1 MRKNVKQSFTR
12 TKTEK
17 GNKGRGKNINQGLT
31 SAKTE
36 NGNNESS
43 KNIEQNLS
51 VKTLQMGRV
60 TKSFTEIFVSN
71 KYFRQA
77 RRHWPEDARIERYNL
92 AQKYC
97 EMTDML
103 IELQKQADEVFLNE
117 NNKKEREDIVN
128 QLVNIVTKIHKLNE
142 KNLEMLSKGPGEGI
156 NKICDYE
163 LYLHKNKD
171 KLTKLENVD
180 LNYKAQNP
188 DDALDLL
195 NKLCMNV
202 CMNDLVNNTLN
213 EKGIELTEAQK
224 ENYDNSANDNRAQ
237 YTNMLENIE
246 KKYNETVKNVQNN
259 GALSSYLTPLV
270 KMFNEKIVNNDI
282 EIDQAIIDKIENE
295 EFQKLVKD
303 VLILHNVVKGKDEK
317 KTFEEILKTH
327 KKCTEK
333 GNTNKDVVF
342 DVCCVSLAK
351 LNEIEIEDEYNFAI
365 THAAEFV
372 KSQID
377 NKLKASVKP
386 TNLENENVD
395 KVASKPIAGQEKA
408 QRESTQKGQEKTSN
422 FVNTLQVNESVK
434 DKELNQ
440 TSQENNISNRG
451 YEDDEENYED
461 DEDVEE
467 TDSVNDII
475 QADNNVKYEAF
486 QKENK
491 DQREGILK
499 RIKENL
505 LSKRCYIESFDVSEW
520 GIADNESE
528 SIINYIAMR
537 IVREEI
543 DKKLRKILDKLDK
556 NAGIYIK
563 KALADM
569 GPKDFLEW
577 CEANAF
583 DEDNI
588 FLDQR
593 QKSDCEDVL
602 ILVDEDLNEK
612 FEEEIEKIREKI
624 EKNKDKL
631 IAGYRN
637 GENFDIIV
645 SNVIG
650 KGSKKSAKNEANKS
664 ANQVKVDSERKD
676 TNSSSSATKNVKKDS
691 PLEQLKEKYKEYIII
706 NDNWVKVMRFRYFVD
721 YFKKQNNDVI
731 QTQVASLIEEYKTLK
746 KETTSNEEPL
756 SENEI
761 KILTDMAKE
770 IMVGHYFE
778 DICKK
783 NKDKNFKELRDE
795 KLNKELFDDVIK
807 KLSQAKKETES
818 GNNEDVMQAEQKL
831 DSNEINVQ
839 ENTNKE
845 QVEQERIGEE
855 VKEEKVEQ
863 TKVQNADEQ
872 VNGISAIN
880 EEEKAQETASTEVVS
895 NKNSENANVEVVT
908 QEVSAE
914 SKDNENVVEAEQE
927 QVNNEIN
934 SQEDVTASEETKN
947 VSISLLEQF
956 KEEHRKDI
964 NHTKK
969 KISSLVKADYM
980 RFVNYFKQQD
990 NDVIQTQVASL
1001 IEEYQALKKETTSNE
1016 EPLSKNEIKT
1026 LTDMAKEIMVGSCF
1040 GAVCKRIG
1048 KQSNE
1053 EIFNFV
1059 IDKWKQKIASQA
1071 KKETESKAANAKKSD
1086 LRKNESKKRAKK
1098 VVNNEINI
1106 QENANKEQVEQ
1117 EHIVEEV
1124 KEEKDEQIKVQN
1136 ADELVNGISAINE
1149 EEKAQETAST
1159 EVDSNKI
1166 SENANVEVVTQEV
1179 SDESK
1184 DNENVVEAEQEQV
1197 NNEIN
1202 AQVNVT
1208 ANEGVKDAVKEKL
1221 VYEEKVEQE
1230 KVQKEKEAY
1239 GEGKEKE
1246 KVLIKVKDGEEQFT
1260 FDEYITKYFLTLE
1273 SYDEQKLLSIKFS
1286 VGADV
1291 LGSSFDYYPFKE
1303 ISSIENQEEKN
1314 AKIREIFEKYPLIQ
1328 KCILEEAGVVEKVRK
1343 DLSNLISEFD
1353 SLSGEQKKTLKDIC
1367 FSDEA
1372 LKQKIILKEINLQKQ
1387 EFENK
1392 KQKLQEQMFKL
1403 TKEQGK
1409 VVRREQRIARKEF
1422 EKLSKEEQRDILID
1436 EYFADE
1442 LNNYAAKIQYDVLFA
1457 SIPNGLRKRVLTE
1470 VDYLMEKRYKGL
1482 DLNKVNDVRFKE
1494 LQNVLDIVRNVGRQ
1508 TKFEKHIISKE
1519 QAKETEEYKKFRESL
1534 NLKDSKFYNKDLEK
1548 C

>member
-1 MRKNVKQSFTR
+1 MRKNVNQSFKR

-36 NGNNESS
+36 NETNESS

-60 TKSFTEIFVSN
+60 TESFTERFVSN
-71 KYFRQA
+71 KYFRQT
-77 RRHWPEDARIERYNL
+77 RQHWPEDARRERYNL
-92 AQKYC
+92 AQEYC
-97 EMTDML
+97 EMTKTL
-103 IELQKQADEVFLNE
+103 IKLQKQADEVFLKE

-282 EIDQAIIDKIENE
+282 EIDQTIIDKIENE

-351 LNEIEIEDEYNFAI
+351 LNEIEIEDEYNSAI

-461 DEDVEE
+461 DKDVEE

-499 RIKENL
+499 IIKENL
-505 LSKRCYIESFDVSEW
+505 LSKRCYIEPFDVSEW

-537 IVREEI
+537 IVREEV

-676 TNSSSSATKNVKKDS
+676 TNSSSSATKNVKKEVAPLS

-706 NDNWVKVMRFRYFVD
+706 NDNWVKVLRFGYFVD
-721 YFKKQNNDVI
+721 YFKQQDNDVI

-756 SENEI
+756 RENEI

-770 IMVGHYFE
+770 IMVGHYFK
-778 DICKK
+778 DICET
-783 NKDKNFKELRDE
+783 NKDKNFKELRDK
-795 KLNKELFDDVIK
+795 KLNKKLFDDVIK

-831 DSNEINVQ
+831 DSNEINIQ
-839 ENTNKE
+839 ENANKE
-845 QVEQERIGEE
+845 QVEQEHIGEE

-880 EEEKAQETASTEVVS
+880 EEEKAQETASTEVDS

-934 SQEDVTASEETKN
+934 
-947 VSISLLEQF
+947 
-956 KEEHRKDI
+956 
-964 NHTKK
+964 
-969 KISSLVKADYM
+969 
-980 RFVNYFKQQD
+980 
-990 NDVIQTQVASL
+990 
-1001 IEEYQALKKETTSNE
+1001 
-1016 EPLSKNEIKT
+1016 
-1026 LTDMAKEIMVGSCF
+1026 
-1040 GAVCKRIG
+1040 
-1048 KQSNE
+1048 
-1053 EIFNFV
+1053 
-1059 IDKWKQKIASQA
+1059 
-1071 KKETESKAANAKKSD
+1071 
-1086 LRKNESKKRAKK
+1086 
-1098 VVNNEINI
+1098 
-1106 QENANKEQVEQ
+1106 
-1117 EHIVEEV
+1117 
-1124 KEEKDEQIKVQN
+1124 
-1136 ADELVNGISAINE
+1136 
-1149 EEKAQETAST
+1149 
-1159 EVDSNKI
+1159 
-1166 SENANVEVVTQEV
+1166 
-1179 SDESK
+1179 
-1184 DNENVVEAEQEQV
+1184 
-1197 NNEIN
+1197 

-1221 VYEEKVEQE
+1221 IYEEKVEQE

-1239 GEGKEKE
+1239 GEEKEKE
-1246 KVLIKVKDGEEQFT
+1246 KVLIKVKDGKEQFT

-1328 KCILEEAGVVEKVRK
+1328 KCILEESGVVEKVRK

-1372 LKQKIILKEINLQKQ
+1372 LKQKIKLKEINLQKQ

-1457 SIPNGLRKRVLTE
+1457 SIPNGLKKRVLTE